1 MKKNLLFINS
11 ESDSLA
17 LVPLFQELISNN
29 YSLFFL
35 AQTRNGIE
43 SANNFKKLN
52 IKKLNSVIFIILIPA
67 LFVYFFF
74 LLAYYKYKKNI
85 DYIISLDFRERIFI
99 PPLAKIFQI
108 KNVWLE
114 LPGKNYKKERKIIKL
129 GRFFSR
135 QTNIIVFSDFTKIE
149 LKKIGIKEDRIKK
162 ILPGIKLKSQ
172 AHQENIF
179 SQIAETTKANHLK
192 KFFTVGTVVNLNSKQ
207 KIELLFQATKKSL
220 SVIPHLQLIIVGD
233 GQERKN
239 LAWLAKKIEIDNLVW
254 FVGEQA
260 FLKKWLEN
268 FDIYA
273 VACENPNLND
283 INIILEAAAC
293 NLPVIGPDDMG
304 LDELISKN
312 QNGMIIES
320 NSSELLAQAIIK
332 LYKDKS
338 LQKKLG
344 QNGQTMIDNFYTID
358 KMTESFIKNLE
369 K

>member
-114 LPGKNYKKERKIIKL
+114 LPGKNYKKER
-129 GRFFSR
+129 R
-135 QTNIIVFSDFTKIE
+135 E
-149 LKKIGIKEDRIKK
+149 
-162 ILPGIKLKSQ
+162 
-172 AHQENIF
+172 
-179 SQIAETTKANHLK
+179 
-192 KFFTVGTVVNLNSKQ
+192 
-207 KIELLFQATKKSL
+207 
-220 SVIPHLQLIIVGD
+220 
-233 GQERKN
+233 
-239 LAWLAKKIEIDNLVW
+239 
-254 FVGEQA
+254 
-260 FLKKWLEN
+260 
-268 FDIYA
+268 
-273 VACENPNLND
+273 
-283 INIILEAAAC
+283 
-293 NLPVIGPDDMG
+293 
-304 LDELISKN
+304 
-312 QNGMIIES
+312 
-320 NSSELLAQAIIK
+320 
-332 LYKDKS
+332 
-338 LQKKLG
+338 
-344 QNGQTMIDNFYTID
+344 
-358 KMTESFIKNLE
+358 
-369 K
+369 